1 MVEEKDTQLDEKS
14 SIVDVDN
21 EPKKETSEESNA
33 GFKDYVRIFRYSD
46 KWDWTLNGVG
56 AVAAAASGASLAL

>member
-14 SIVDVDN
+14 SIIDVDN
-21 EPKKETSEESNA
+21 DSKKETSDESNA
-33 GFKDYVRIFRYSD
+33 GFKDYIRIFTYSD